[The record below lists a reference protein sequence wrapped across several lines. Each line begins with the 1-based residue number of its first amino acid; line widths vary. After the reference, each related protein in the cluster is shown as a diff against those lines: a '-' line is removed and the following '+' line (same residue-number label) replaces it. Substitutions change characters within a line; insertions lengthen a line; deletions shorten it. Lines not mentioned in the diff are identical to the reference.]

1 MIANIN
7 FGLNPVL
14 TKENLFG
21 DNIAKIEAYDF
32 STANLSDEHRLHAIT
47 SIASI
52 CYNNPK
58 AINSQSLYDRLY
70 RESKGLPSSSFEF
83 IKMLIPVNIII
94 EKIIDENNK
103 NLLEYGNVNRCLK
116 DHEYS
121 MLNIFK
127 FGTVLIVDG
136 IEWVLTNYRAVVHD
150 QSKFNIDLTD
160 FYNNEYQCNIIKHF
174 SYVFKIRMDTNT
186 RTQFIRHRVAGY
198 QELCISG
205 DSIIKTSQGPRTI
218 KELYDIQERQKL
230 RSKNN
235 VKYCS
240 VRTYDFDKEILIS
253 VPIKEVFKTGKKEV
267 LEVTIQYG
275 TTGKTHVLK
284 STKEHK
290 FLTKNGWVCLEDLK
304 IKDYVAINGVSIYR
318 DKSWLLKTKEK
329 FLKKGMAMKGIAATL
344 NINYNT
350 LKKWM
355 HIHKVVYTPKEVAS
369 TYDVWNKGIVGE
381 DSHSYG
387 RIHSDV
393 IRQKI
398 SDIHTKELGTTRQ
411 GYSKRMRSYW
421 EADFRRK
428 KVLEKYNNKC
438 ALCKS
443 DKQLELDHIKPVYS
457 HPELGFD
464 EDNMQILCKK
474 CHSNKTAIETHTY
487 KKTIH
492 YGMITSIKSVGE
504 EETYDMEIDHVD
516 HNYVANN
523 IIVHNSRRYV
533 SGKRLAIS
541 FYEKENCN
549 DIYSKYVLDDKRTG
563 HSQALEFTTTQVHEI
578 ALNHYFT
585 LLDNKVLP
593 QDARRV
599 LPQSMYTDL
608 WVAFDYESFH
618 NFKELR
624 SNEHA
629 QWEIRVI
636 SETMEEFVSKIKN
649 SIKFKMKKADNFVID
664 NYKIKGIE

>member
-83 IKMLIPVNIII
+83 IKMLIPVNLII
-94 EKIIDENNK
+94 EKIIGENNK

-160 FYNNEYQCNIIKHF
+160 FYNNGYQCNIIKHF

-198 QELCISG
+198 QE
-205 DSIIKTSQGPRTI
+205 
-218 KELYDIQERQKL
+218 
-230 RSKNN
+230 
-235 VKYCS
+235 V
-240 VRTYDFDKEILIS
+240 
-253 VPIKEVFKTGKKEV
+253 
-267 LEVTIQYG
+267 
-275 TTGKTHVLK
+275 
-284 STKEHK
+284 
-290 FLTKNGWVCLEDLK
+290 
-304 IKDYVAINGVSIYR
+304 
-318 DKSWLLKTKEK
+318 
-329 FLKKGMAMKGIAATL
+329 
-344 NINYNT
+344 
-350 LKKWM
+350 
-355 HIHKVVYTPKEVAS
+355 
-369 TYDVWNKGIVGE
+369 
-381 DSHSYG
+381 
-387 RIHSDV
+387 
-393 IRQKI
+393 
-398 SDIHTKELGTTRQ
+398 
-411 GYSKRMRSYW
+411 
-421 EADFRRK
+421 
-428 KVLEKYNNKC
+428 
-438 ALCKS
+438 
-443 DKQLELDHIKPVYS
+443 
-457 HPELGFD
+457 
-464 EDNMQILCKK
+464 
-474 CHSNKTAIETHTY
+474 
-487 KKTIH
+487 
-492 YGMITSIKSVGE
+492 
-504 EETYDMEIDHVD
+504 
-516 HNYVANN
+516 
-523 IIVHNSRRYV
+523 SRRYV

-578 ALNHYFT
+578 VLNHYFT

-629 QWEIRVI
+629 QWEIRVV

-649 SIKFKMKKADNFVID
+649 SINFKIKKADNFIID
-664 NYKIKGIE
+664 KYTIKGIK